1 MSVLGI
7 YFGPGGIHLVET
19 DGKRVLNNIK
29 ILAQRF
35 SASDSEFKVPDGVR
49 MATVIK
55 EELSKNQIAVK
66 EANIVLLGRDLIVRT
81 FHMPVL
87 PQNELYNAVR
97 FEAKKYIPFKVEDL
111 VSDFQTQFDKSNH
124 KNFILFVGIKKESLD
139 KYLSVF
145 TQLGIKVNS
154 IEYAG
159 YSILRLLKL
168 AKLRESGIVA
178 VVNAD
183 LAAEDEVNFIVL
195 ENGFPLFSR
204 DIILGGESAAM
215 AVQPQQPLPVSL
227 VDNLEKLKVELR
239 ISFDFYLRKFP
250 TKNIKNV
257 VFISSEEYRAELEA
271 FIKERG
277 LNVQFVASKKFVDI
291 KTPFSLSFFKAYASS
306 LAKVIKT
313 NIKVDLLPQKKKGY
327 GKPGEGAGLFDM
339 SSLAE
344 LKINS
349 RMVLLGLII
358 IVLPFLADFYL
369 KKPVKEE
376 LVQIINSREQV
387 PSVSAT
393 MSYGDL
399 TNVLNQYQQKLKVIK
414 DLLRRRIFITE
425 PLDALP
431 RVLPRGIWLNE
442 ITFKSADRKLVLN
455 LQGSVYLDDSDQ
467 EFLMIN
473 KFLGDLQGNSVFSKH
488 FSSMNIVSMDQSS
501 SERGGSMTNFVI
513 VCRSE

>member
-7 YFGPGGIHLVET
+7 YFGPSGIHLVET
-19 DGKRVLNNIK
+19 EGKRVLKNIK
-29 ILAQRF
+29 IPAQKF
-35 SASDSEFKVPDGVR
+35 AASESEFKVPDDVR

-55 EELSKNQIAVK
+55 EELSKNQVLVK

-139 KYLSVF
+139 KYLSIF
-145 TQLGIKVNS
+145 TQLGIKVNA

-159 YSILRLLKL
+159 YSVLRLLKL
-168 AKLRESGIVA
+168 AKVRENGIVA

-215 AVQPQQPLPVSL
+215 AVQPQQPLPVSAS
-227 VDNLEKLKVELR
+227 DNLEKIKVELR

-250 TKNIKNV
+250 TKNIRNV
-257 VFISSEEYRAELEA
+257 VFISSDEYRTELEG

-277 LNVQFVASKKFVDI
+277 LSVQFVSSKKLVD
-291 KTPFSLSFFKAYASS
+291 TQAPFSLSFFKAYASALS
-306 LAKVIKT
+306 KVIKT
-313 NIKVDLLPQKKKGY
+313 SIKVDLLPQKKKAY
-327 GKPGEGAGLFDM
+327 SKSGESAGLFDM
-339 SSLAE
+339 SSLSE

-349 RMVLLGLII
+349 KIVLLGLII
-358 IVLPFLADFYL
+358 IALPFLADFYL
-369 KKPVKEE
+369 KKPVKED
-376 LVQIINSREQV
+376 LVHIINSREQV
-387 PSVSAT
+387 PSVSAG

-399 TNVLNQYQQKLKVIK
+399 TNANNQYREKLKVIK

-431 RVLPRGIWLNE
+431 RVIPRGVWLNE
-442 ITFKSADRKLVLN
+442 ITFKSSDRKLVLN

-473 KFLGDLQGNSVFSKH
+473 KFLADLQGNSVFSKH
-488 FSSMNIVSMDQSS
+488 FKSMNIVSMDQGS
-501 SERGGSMTNFVI
+501 SERGGSLTNFVI

>member
-7 YFGPGGIHLVET
+7 YFGPGGIHMVET
-19 DGKRVLNNIK
+19 DGKRVLKDIK
-29 ILAQRF
+29 IPAQKF
-35 SASDSEFKVPDGVR
+35 AAGDAEFKVPDDVR

-55 EELSKNQIAVK
+55 EELNKNQIAVK

-87 PQNELYNAVR
+87 PQSELYNAVR

-111 VSDFQTQFDKSNH
+111 VSDYQTQFDKSNH
-124 KNFILFVGIKKESLD
+124 KNFILFVGIKKDSLD
-139 KYLSVF
+139 KYLAVF

-159 YSILRLLKL
+159 YSLLRLLKL
-168 AKLRESGIVA
+168 AKVREGGIVA

-215 AVQPQQPLPVSL
+215 AVQPQQPLPVSAS
-227 VDNLEKLKVELR
+227 DNLEKIKVELR

-250 TKNIKNV
+250 TKNIRNV
-257 VFISSEEYRAELEA
+257 VFLSSEEHRTELEA

-277 LNVQFVASKKFVDI
+277 LNVQFVSSKKLIDA
-291 KTPFSLSFFKAYASS
+291 PAQFSLSFFKAYASS
-306 LAKVIKT
+306 LAKAIKT
-313 NIKVDLLPQKKKGY
+313 SIKIDLLPQKRRAG
-327 GKPGEGAGLFDM
+327 GKPGESAGLFDM
-339 SSLAE
+339 SSLSD

-349 RMVLLGLII
+349 KVVVLGLII
-358 IVLPFLADFYL
+358 LALPFLADYYL
-369 KKPVKEE
+369 KKPVQEE
-376 LVQIINSREQV
+376 LVHLINSRLQV
-387 PSVSAT
+387 PAVSAD

-399 TNVLNQYQQKLKVIK
+399 TNVDNQYKEKLKVIK
-414 DLLRRRIFITE
+414 DLMRRRIFITE

-431 RVLPRGIWLNE
+431 RVIPRGVWLNE
-442 ITFKSADRKLVLN
+442 ITFKSVDRKLVLN

-473 KFLGDLQGNSVFSKH
+473 KFLGDLKGNSVFGKH
-488 FSSMNIVSMDQSS
+488 FHSMNIVSMDQGNSD
-501 SERGGSMTNFVI
+501 RGGSMTNFVI